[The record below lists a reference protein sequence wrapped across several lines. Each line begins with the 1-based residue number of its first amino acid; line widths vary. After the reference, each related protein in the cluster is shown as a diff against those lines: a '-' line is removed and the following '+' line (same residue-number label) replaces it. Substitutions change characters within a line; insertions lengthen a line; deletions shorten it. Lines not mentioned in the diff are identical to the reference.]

1 MSNVLV
7 TGSNGFTGKTLVRM
21 LEQNSFKVFNL
32 DCDITKKKE
41 LNEFIK
47 DLNPTFVFHLA
58 AISSLEFS
66 NHEMINEVNVDGTKN
81 LLTTLNNMVKLPKL
95 VVIPSSAYVYG
106 DPESDYLSEQSRIAP
121 RSIYAKSKLEVE
133 KLCKNITSFPIL
145 ITRPFN
151 YTGVDQQL
159 NFLIPKIIHH
169 FKLKKKEIEL
179 GNINVKREFNDVRD
193 VCKIYIRL
201 LDNVKNSSTVNI
213 CSGKN
218 YSIKDII
225 KICTKLTGH
234 SINIKINERLIRK
247 NDVYKIAGDPQKM
260 FSIIGNYSFY
270 KIEDTIQYMLHN

>member
-133 KLCKNITSFPIL
+133 KLCKNFTSFPIL

-151 YTGVDQQL
+151 YTGVDQQSS
-159 NFLIPKIIHH
+159 FLVPKIINH
-169 FKLKKKEIEL
+169 FKLRKKEIEL

-193 VCKIYIRL
+193 VCEIYIKFL
-201 LDNVKNSSTVNI
+201 KNINFSTTVNI
-213 CSGKN
+213 CSGN
-218 YSIKDII
+218 TYSIKDII
-225 KICTKLTGH
+225 NICTKLTGH
-234 SINIKINERLIRK
+234 SINIKVNPKFKRK
-247 NDVYKIAGDPQKM
+247 KEISNIIGNPQKM
-260 FSIIGNYSFY
+260 RSLVGNHLFRNL
-270 KIEDTIQYMLHN
+270 EDTIEFMLHN